1 MNRSIYQIK
10 QAWAGLRTKKG
21 FLATIVATLGISLG
35 ALLCILTLAYVLI
48 GKPLPYP
55 DQERLYLLEAMNI
68 DGDGEELMPAHPYP
82 SLIHLFDNQEYFTQ
96 AALVDYGTGETVLS
110 SQPTQPAINATYVTP
125 NWFTLLDIPMELGRT
140 FVQTEAKDSFN
151 PVVVLTYDFWQSEF
165 GGDSAI
171 LEQSLT
177 FNGVNFRVVGVTS
190 SSFIEP
196 ELHNRGMLSDVF
208 LPWDY
213 NEAPEEDRQAWGR
226 VADARKFIGK
236 LDSSMSVS
244 QVEQSLTALYSN
256 TWQEN
261 VTGISFFDGW
271 QMRIDAKTFGQII
284 IGDSQNTVLL
294 LLAGVIGLVL
304 VASANITNLF
314 MSRTAEQQKQLAI
327 QAALGAKQSHLFKS
341 LLAQSGLI
349 VFMSVIVGLV
359 IANVGFWLLQEHL
372 AMRLPRVEEL
382 SINIVTLGCALIIA
396 VLLALF
402 FARLSANMIDYRAL
416 NSALQSSGKGTGVQ
430 VSQKVRKLLI
440 ISQVSI
446 ATVLVFVNIGLLKDS
461 VDVINQPLGF
471 ETENVSTMNLSIN
484 SADSISG
491 EQRIVMMMEVKDK
504 LSQLPQIERV
514 THAMSPFIDG
524 IVFAQVVEAT
534 EENLIVKT
542 KQIDNEYFEVLDQPL
557 IEGEFFSEADVT
569 DRTRLMIVNDV
580 YAAKLAGDNGSAIG
594 SKVRF
599 GRSSIYTVTGVV
611 KGVVMP
617 TETEVPMRAFP
628 LSRGRDYEF
637 MIKFKPNQTV
647 PRETLIKAIKE
658 VSGQLQLLEMKSLHQ
673 QKNELLFTQ
682 YTTAITSAVLA
693 VLTFILASVGLYGIL
708 NYATQMRRF
717 EIGIRLAIGAKRAK
731 IISLI
736 IKENAVSVGIGF
748 VVSLMVLLGLFIGF
762 EEELT
767 NYINSQLIVVFV
779 LTLVLVSAT
788 ALFACYW
795 PLRAIINKPAI
806 HSLRNAE

>member
-304 VASANITNLF
+304 V
-314 MSRTAEQQKQLAI
+314 
-327 QAALGAKQSHLFKS
+327 
-341 LLAQSGLI
+341 
-349 VFMSVIVGLV
+349 
-359 IANVGFWLLQEHL
+359 
-372 AMRLPRVEEL
+372 
-382 SINIVTLGCALIIA
+382 
-396 VLLALF
+396 
-402 FARLSANMIDYRAL
+402 
-416 NSALQSSGKGTGVQ
+416 
-430 VSQKVRKLLI
+430 
-440 ISQVSI
+440 
-446 ATVLVFVNIGLLKDS
+446 
-461 VDVINQPLGF
+461 
-471 ETENVSTMNLSIN
+471 
-484 SADSISG
+484 
-491 EQRIVMMMEVKDK
+491 
-504 LSQLPQIERV
+504 
-514 THAMSPFIDG
+514 
-524 IVFAQVVEAT
+524 
-534 EENLIVKT
+534 
-542 KQIDNEYFEVLDQPL
+542 
-557 IEGEFFSEADVT
+557 
-569 DRTRLMIVNDV
+569 
-580 YAAKLAGDNGSAIG
+580 
-594 SKVRF
+594 
-599 GRSSIYTVTGVV
+599 
-611 KGVVMP
+611 
-617 TETEVPMRAFP
+617 
-628 LSRGRDYEF
+628 
-637 MIKFKPNQTV
+637 
-647 PRETLIKAIKE
+647 
-658 VSGQLQLLEMKSLHQ
+658 
-673 QKNELLFTQ
+673 
-682 YTTAITSAVLA
+682 
-693 VLTFILASVGLYGIL
+693 
-708 NYATQMRRF
+708 
-717 EIGIRLAIGAKRAK
+717 
-731 IISLI
+731 
-736 IKENAVSVGIGF
+736 
-748 VVSLMVLLGLFIGF
+748 
-762 EEELT
+762 
-767 NYINSQLIVVFV
+767 
-779 LTLVLVSAT
+779 LVLILPT
-788 ALFACYW
+788 YLCHAL
-795 PLRAIINKPAI
+795 LNNK
-806 HSLRNAE
+806 SN